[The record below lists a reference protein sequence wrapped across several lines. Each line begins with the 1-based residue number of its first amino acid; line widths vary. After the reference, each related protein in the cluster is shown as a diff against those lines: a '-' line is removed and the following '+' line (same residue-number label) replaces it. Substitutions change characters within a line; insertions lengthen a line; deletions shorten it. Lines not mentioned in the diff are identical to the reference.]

1 MTLDDIKAL
10 NEQFDADPN
19 SVTDE
24 QLAEAH
30 HALREIVA
38 EAVSQQEAAKSDPSK
53 RFTPADIKRLTDVQA
68 EKTKIAAAETGRA
81 DSAAKLDEDTTRL
94 LESLNEPEAPTAD
107 KADDPEAPTGD
118 EGGDATGDAP
128 VARDLEAVAASL
140 AQTAAVI
147 ASAVAAQAAPAKADD
162 KPEAPQGRPAGRI
175 GQYSTQP
182 VNSGDVV
189 TAKTYG
195 GKAGAV
201 GSPIDSTF
209 ELARRIHD
217 VHRTTY
223 QDPSNTGRTP
233 IAHIGF
239 TYPES
244 RTLGQNLSENFA
256 KMEAVTA
263 PKALVAAGGL
273 CAPLETLYDV
283 EVIGSAARPIKAALT
298 GFQVDRGGI
307 TYRPN
312 SSAATAVHG
321 AGQWTMEDDEANDGR
336 EKACYEVDCPGL
348 ESEFVWAAYLCLQFS
363 NITTRFDPETT
374 AANVQQ
380 GAIAHARLADNLLL
394 SKMSAQS
401 KLLTGARVIGATR
414 DLLVNVDK
422 VSAYYRNRHRI
433 DENLPLVWMAPAWV
447 KSLMRADLAR
457 QMAAGDWTEALAP
470 ADSLIA
476 SWFSARGVTPV
487 WHMDGIAGSDE
498 VQTVTITGSPT
509 GGTFTLTYSGQTT
522 AAIAYNATAATV
534 KSALADLSNLHAEDI
549 TVTGSAGGPYVV
561 TFGGG
566 EVDGA
571 NVAPMTATGSL
582 TGGTA
587 PAVGVATTTAGDGV
601 TSVNGVDIPAQTY
614 DNALAGGAI
623 PGFPGKID
631 SLLFTPG
638 SWLFLD
644 GGSLDLGLVRDSAL
658 NAKNK
663 YRQFMETF
671 EGAAFRGI
679 ESLRL
684 VMEVEPTGQTSGTKD
699 LNAITD

>member
-1 MTLDDIKAL
+1 MTLDELRSLLAQLQDDATQATDDQLTAAVEAIRAAVAEQRAATPSPEVIQTLTELRDIRNAVTA
-10 NEQFDADPN
+10 EQ
-19 SVTDE
+19 SGR
-24 QLAEAH
+24 AEAS
-30 HALREIVA
+30 AKVTEEAESILRDLDGPA
-38 EAVSQQEAAKSDPSK
+38 PDKPAAKSD
-53 RFTPADIKRLTDVQA
+53 
-68 EKTKIAAAETGRA
+68 
-81 DSAAKLDEDTTRL
+81 DT
-94 LESLNEPEAPTAD
+94 EAPA
-107 KADDPEAPTGD
+107 GD
-118 EGGDATGDAP
+118 EGGDAPTGDAP
-128 VARDLEAVAASL
+128 VARELEAVAASL

-162 KPEAPQGRPAGRI
+162 KPEQPQGRPAGRI
-175 GQYSTQP
+175 GQYSAQP

-312 SSAATAVHG
+312 TSAATAVHG
-321 AGQWTMEDDEANDGR
+321 AGQWTMDDDEANDGR

-401 KLLTGARVIGATR
+401 KLLTGERIIGATR
-414 DLLVNVDK
+414 DLLANVDK

-433 DENLPLVWMAPAWV
+433 DENLPLMWMAPAWV
-447 KSLMRADLAR
+447 KFLMRADLAR
-457 QMAAGDWTEALAP
+457 QMAAGDWKEALAP
-470 ADSLIA
+470 ADSLIN

-487 WHMDGIAGSDE
+487 WHMDGIAGTDE
-498 VQTVTITGSPT
+498 VQTVTITGTPT
-509 GGTFTLTYSGQTT
+509 GGTFTLTYAGQTT

-534 KSALADLSNLHAEDI
+534 KAALAALDNLHAEDI
-549 TVTGSAGGPYVV
+549 TVTGGPGPGTAYVV

-566 EVDGA
+566 EVDGV
-571 NVAPMTATGSL
+571 NVAQMTSTGSF
-582 TGGTA
+582 TGGTT
-587 PAVGVATTTAGDGV
+587 PAVAVATTTGGDGAI
-601 TSVNGVDIPAQTY
+601 TVNGVSIPAQTY
-614 DNALAGGAI
+614 DSAAAGAPI
-623 PGFPGKID
+623 PMFPSKID

-644 GGSLDLGLVRDSAL
+644 GGSLDLGLVRDSGL

-684 VMEVEPTGQTSGTKD
+684 VMDVLPTGQTSGTKD
-699 LNAITD
+699 LNAITA